1 MIILDQSLNR
11 PQYTPMSNRKKKPI
25 QVAELFAGVGGFREA
40 INQLSRELPGD
51 SFKVVWSNQWE
62 PSESKKKGENQ
73 FANRVYIAKFKEA
86 GHFADD
92 IHKVTDEDD
101 ESIKKVVPRID
112 MLVGGFP
119 CQDYSVA
126 KPKNVSK
133 GLRGPKGVL
142 WWSIERLLDVRK
154 PDYVLLEN
162 VDRLINSPA
171 SNRGRD
177 FAVILKGFQELGYAV
192 EWRVVNAGD
201 YGFPQ
206 KRRRIFILA
215 YKLKT
220 SQGKALKA
228 SAHEP
233 LKVLLVQGVLAR
245 SLKCIAAAE
254 LLPQIYDLNKFE
266 TDVDVKDRY
275 KEGESPFHSAGYM
288 LNGKVQTLK
297 VTAVMEG
304 SPTCLRNLIVKPK
317 DDFYPASPGKFS
329 IPSADVGLWA
339 YAKGRKNEPR
349 RKQAALVAFLK
360 AQVKGEGKVTQLELA
375 EAAKK
380 LPALLALNFEAT
392 VVFGGHE
399 EKVRIAR
406 EELNFKVAS
415 LTRKR
420 ANPLRPNLIT
430 REEVDSVL
438 EDEAKVRELESHVLS
453 VMADR
458 AISLLAIKDKVQQAI
473 FRKSL
478 VPKVR
483 QAIKALLKENPS
495 EVVKIGEA
503 ELTLDRDTVSGASFA
518 YGYKEGGMA
527 FPDPLDAAGRT
538 IITSEGGASVS
549 RFKHVICDDCAKA
562 GKKLPHDCAK
572 EGQLRRLFPRELE
585 AMNGFSEA
593 HSKVCEQLGISDG
606 RRAFF
611 MGNALVVGV
620 VERILKALVS

>member
-1 MIILDQSLNR
+1 MAQL
-11 PQYTPMSNRKKKPI
+11 K
-25 QVAELFAGVGGFREA
+25 VAELFAGVGGFREA
-40 INQLSRELPGD
+40 MRSLNEKEGADLFRM
-51 SFKVVWSNQWE
+51 VWSNQWE
-62 PSESKKKGENQ
+62 PSESSKKGEEQ
-73 FANRVYIAKFKEA
+73 FANRVYIAKFGNE
-86 GHFADD
+86 GHYADD
-92 IHKVTDEDD
+92 IHKVSD
-101 ESIKKVVPRID
+101 IKGLIPKSVVPDID
-112 MLVGGFP
+112 LLVGGFP

-142 WWSIERLLDVRK
+142 WWSIERLLEERE

-171 SNRGRD
+171 NNRGRD

-192 EWRVVNAGD
+192 EWRVVNAGE

-215 YKLKT
+215 YKLET
-220 SQGKALKA
+220 HQGKALLDA
-228 SAHEP
+228 SDKPRAVLS
-233 LKVLLVQGVLAR
+233 LKGVLAHA
-245 SLKCIAAAE
+245 LPGTYEE
-254 LLPQIYDLNKFE
+254 LIPEVYDLNKFK

-275 KEGESPFHSAGYM
+275 SEKESPFFSAGFM
-288 LNGKVQTLK
+288 LNGDVHTLP
-297 VTAVMEG
+297 VDPVMKG
-304 SPTCLRNLIVKPK
+304 KPSLLRDIIVKPGQ
-317 DDFYPASPGKFS
+317 DFYPSTASKFS
-329 IPSADVGLWA
+329 IPSEDSEFWA

-349 RKQAALVAFLK
+349 RKQAALISFLK
-360 AQVKGEGKVTQLELA
+360 SQLKGEGKFTKTELA

-380 LPALLALNFEAT
+380 LPGLLSMDYEMPVTFEGRE
-392 VVFGGHE
+392 V
-399 EKVRIAR
+399 KVRLAR

-415 LTRKR
+415 LMGNR
-420 ANPLRPNLIT
+420 ANSLRPNLIG
-430 REEVDSVL
+430 RPDVKFVLDDEVMC
-438 EDEAKVRELESHVLS
+438 RELEAHV
-453 VMADR
+453 VGIVADR
-458 AISLLAIKDKVQQAI
+458 AISLLALKNKAEQAKL
-473 FRKSL
+473 RKGL
-478 VPKVR
+478 AVKAR
-483 QAIKALLKENPS
+483 QIITALLVKNPS
-495 EVVKIGEA
+495 ARMTVGEV

-527 FPDPLDAAGRT
+527 FPDPLDAPGRT

-562 GKKLPHDCAK
+562 GKKLSHDCAT

-593 HSKVCEQLGISDG
+593 HSQACEQLKISDG

>member
-1 MIILDQSLNR
+1 MPHTS
-11 PQYTPMSNRKKKPI
+11 PFK
-25 QVAELFAGVGGFREA
+25 VAELFAGVGGFREA
-40 INQLSRELPGD
+40 MVSMNEQSGAEIFRMV
-51 SFKVVWSNQWE
+51 FSNQWE
-62 PSESKKKGENQ
+62 PSESAKKGEEQ
-73 FANRVYIAKFKEA
+73 FANRVYIAKF
-86 GHFADD
+86 GHEGHYADD
-92 IHKVTDEDD
+92 IHNVSDIRGAIPK
-101 ESIKKVVPRID
+101 SVVPAID
-112 MLVGGFP
+112 LLVGGFP

-142 WWSIERLLDVRK
+142 WWSIERLLDERA

-171 SNRGRD
+171 NNRGRD

-192 EWRVVNAGD
+192 EWRVVNAGEH
-201 YGFPQ
+201 GFPQ

-228 SAHEP
+228 SADEP
-233 LKVLLVQGVLAR
+233 AAVLTLKGVLAQALPCV
-245 SLKCIAAAE
+245 SEE
-254 LLPQIYDLNKFE
+254 LLPESYDLNKFE
-266 TDVDVKDRY
+266 TDVDVKDRF
-275 KEGESPFHSAGYM
+275 KEAESPFFSAGFM
-288 LNGKVQTLK
+288 LKGEVQTLK
-297 VTAVMEG
+297 VKAVMEA
-304 SPTCLRNLIVKPK
+304 PPVFLRGLLVQPK
-317 DDFYPASPGKFS
+317 TDFYPVAPDKFS
-329 IPSADVGLWA
+329 IPSMDAELWA

-349 RKQAALVAFLK
+349 RKQAALVGFLK
-360 AQVKGEGKVTQLELA
+360 SQLKGEGKVTKLELI

-380 LPALLALNFEAT
+380 LPGLLLMN
-392 VVFGGHE
+392 HE
-399 EKVRIAR
+399 MAVTFDGREVKVRLAR

-415 LTRKR
+415 LMGNR
-420 ANPLRPNLIT
+420 ANPLRPNLIS
-430 REEVDSVL
+430 RSDVKFVLDDEVMC
-438 EDEAKVRELESHVLS
+438 RELEAHVAGI
-453 VMADR
+453 VADR
-458 AISLLAIKDKVQQAI
+458 AISLLALKDKAEQAKL
-473 FRKSL
+473 RKDL
-478 VPKVR
+478 AAKVR
-483 QAIKALLKENPS
+483 KAITDLLGKNPS
-495 EVVKIGEA
+495 VRIAIGQA
-503 ELTLDRDTVSGASFA
+503 VLTLDRDTVSGASFA

-527 FPDPLDAAGRT
+527 FPDSLDAPGRT

-562 GKKLPHDCAK
+562 GKKLPHDCGK

-593 HSKVCEQLGISDG
+593 HSRKCEELKISDG